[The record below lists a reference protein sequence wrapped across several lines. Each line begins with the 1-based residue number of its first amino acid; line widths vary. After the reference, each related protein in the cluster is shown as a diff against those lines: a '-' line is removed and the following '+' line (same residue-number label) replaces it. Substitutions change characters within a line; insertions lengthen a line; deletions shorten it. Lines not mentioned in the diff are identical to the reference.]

1 MSVAIPFATGLL
13 LLIQVAAPSVL
24 DRVKALNDTSAA
36 RLVAAEQGATRL
48 ALDEILAR
56 VDASVHSD
64 RQRPEQR
71 RVQYDEPAL
80 TLGVRVG
87 SLYARA
93 TGDRSYERRFKARRQ
108 RLAGTKL
115 LNDRRYRPALV
126 ALRAALREAEALD
139 DRWLETITRV
149 NLAYGHLELGQGAQ
163 ALAECERAFAL
174 SRTLDDKARG
184 LTLFNLASV
193 HLHLGNFE
201 RSIDYSQQAAA
212 ASQKA
217 GIRLWEGNSLLNI
230 GAAHQQLGDLDAS
243 RAALEKALA
252 VLEKTSDRLGVG
264 RALYNLGLVAARQQ
278 RNGDAAAYMERAL
291 PIIRSVDIRHSHAI
305 ELDAK
310 AYQNP
315 LELAALQVLVS
326 AYGITGDAQ
335 KGAVHAAALRK
346 LKERQPAAAKH
357 THGPPK

>member
-1 MSVAIPFATGLL
+1 MSAVASLVGLL
-13 LLIQVAAPSVL
+13 LLLQADTTSLL
-24 DRVKALNDTSAA
+24 DRVKALDDRAAA
-36 RLVAAEQGATRL
+36 RVVAADVAATRL
-48 ALDEILAR
+48 ALDELLAR

-71 RVQYDEPAL
+71 RVQYDQQAL

-87 SLYARA
+87 PLLKRA
-93 TGDRSYERRFKARRQ
+93 TGDHSYERRFRARKQ
-108 RLAGTKL
+108 RLAGTML
-115 LNDRRYRPALV
+115 LNDRRYRKALV
-126 ALRAALREAEALD
+126 ALRAALREAQALD

-163 ALAECERAFAL
+163 ALAECERAFEV
-174 SRTLDDKARG
+174 SKTLDDKARG

-212 ASQKA
+212 VSQKV

-243 RAALEKALA
+243 RDAFERALA

-264 RALYNLGLVAARQQ
+264 RALYNLGLVAAGQQ
-278 RNGDAAAYMERAL
+278 RNAEAAAYMERAL

-305 ELDAK
+305 ETDPK
-310 AYQNP
+310 TYQNP
-315 LELAALQVLVS
+315 LELSALQVLVE
-326 AYGITGDAQ
+326 AYSKTGNVDKA
-335 KGAVHAAALRK
+335 AAHTAALRK
-346 LKERQPAAAKH
+346 LKASQPRAGRH
-357 THGPPK
+357 SHLPPK